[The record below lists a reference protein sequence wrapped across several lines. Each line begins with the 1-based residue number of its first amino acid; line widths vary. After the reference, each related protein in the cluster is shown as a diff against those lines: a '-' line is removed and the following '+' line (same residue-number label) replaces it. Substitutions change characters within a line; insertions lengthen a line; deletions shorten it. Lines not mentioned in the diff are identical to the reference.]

1 LPTYNL
7 TCGCGETERWYS
19 IHTGPPSTCATCG
32 GDLTQILTPP
42 VIRSGEG
49 KRIIANDSTLA
60 ADRDA
65 YKRLRGDGLQP
76 KGIDGAAVYERHAD
90 TQFEVETGYLF
101 PDAAAKKQVAEAR
114 KRADEY
120 TQAASGYKFDKAAS

>member
-1 LPTYNL
+1 MPTYRV
-7 TCGCGETERWYS
+7 TCGCGESERWYS
-19 IHTGPPSTCATCG
+19 IHTGVPDTCATCD

-42 VIRSGEG
+42 VIRSVEG
-49 KRIIANDSTLA
+49 KRVITNESALS

-65 YKRLRGDGLQP
+65 YRRLRGNGLQP
-76 KGIDGAAVYERHAD
+76 KGINGSAVYERHAD

-101 PDAAAKKQVAEAR
+101 PDAGAKKQVAEAR

-120 TQAASGYKFDKAAS
+120 TQASAGYKFDKSAS